1 MLIAPAYAQAGGG
14 AGGFD
19 IVTLLPLLLI
29 FAVFYFL
36 LIRPQQKK
44 MKQNKEM
51 ISSIKRGDRIVTGGG
66 IVGRVARVEGD
77 GELIVEI
84 APEVRVK
91 VRQATVAEI
100 IVRSPSVAGEEARPP
115 KEKIAAKKREATPEY
130 YLMLGVRKN
139 AGGDRISKAYR
150 KIEESY
156 HTEADPDDA
165 EAKARFAQIG
175 EAYETLKDPKL
186 RKIYDSLGHDEYLK
200 IQNG

>member
-14 AGGFD
+14 LGGFD
-19 IVTLLPLLLI
+19 IVTLAPLILI

-44 MKQNKEM
+44 AKQHKEM
-51 ISSIKRGDRIVTGGG
+51 IASLKRGDRIVTGGG
-66 IVGRVARVEGD
+66 IVGRIARVEGNN
-77 GELIVEI
+77 ELIVEI
-84 APEVRVK
+84 APEVRVR
-91 VRQATVAEI
+91 VRQAMVAD
-100 IVRSPSVAGEEARPP
+100 IVVRGASSGGEEARAP
-115 KEKIAAKKREATPEY
+115 KEKIAAKKREATPDY
-130 YLMLGVRKN
+130 YSMLGVRKN

-156 HTEADPDDA
+156 RAEADADDA
-165 EAKARFAQIG
+165 VARARFDEFS

-200 IQNG
+200 IQSG

>member
-1 MLIAPAYAQAGGG
+1 MLIAPAYAQFGGG

-19 IVTLLPLLLI
+19 IILPMILI

-44 MKQNKEM
+44 MKYHKEM
-51 ISSIKRGDRIVTGGG
+51 ISSLKRGDRIVTGGG

-77 GELIVEI
+77 NEIIVEI
-84 APEVRVK
+84 APEVRVR
-91 VRQATVAEI
+91 VRQAMVAD
-100 IVRSPSVAGEEARPP
+100 IVARDASGAGEEARPP
-115 KEKIAAKKREATPEY
+115 KEKIAAKKREATPDY
-130 YLMLGVRKN
+130 YSMLGVRKN
-139 AGGDRISKAYR
+139 AGVDRISKAYR

-156 HTEADPDDA
+156 HAEADPDDP
-165 EAKARFAQIG
+165 EAKAKLDAII

-200 IQNG
+200 IQNS